1 MNHPH
6 PHEPQKS
13 SWTAHIL
20 LNYPSPAH
28 VLMNH
33 LNPHRLPVWTAQSS
47 RPSQALMN
55 CPGPHDLPTASWSAH
70 ILMYCPGPHELPV
83 SSQNAQFNF
92 IVTVPSSSLPLINCP
107 SSSRNRCHHRSSMKP
122 YQCIFRLI
130 STVTGSYFFAFS
142 LLLLKRYLYECIYRV
157 YMDKNYSPV
166 FRSFSQTFPVPFGL
180 VNIVRRHDVARVKCC
195 AILVVFMFR
204 FASYTDEN
212 QC

>member
-1 MNHPH
+1 
-6 PHEPQKS
+6 
-13 SWTAHIL
+13 
-20 LNYPSPAH
+20 
-28 VLMNH
+28 
-33 LNPHRLPVWTAQSS
+33 
-47 RPSQALMN
+47 
-55 CPGPHDLPTASWSAH
+55 
-70 ILMYCPGPHELPV
+70 MYCPGPHELPV

-195 AILVVFMFR
+195 AVLVVFMFR

>member
-1 MNHPH
+1 
-6 PHEPQKS
+6 
-13 SWTAHIL
+13 
-20 LNYPSPAH
+20 
-28 VLMNH
+28 
-33 LNPHRLPVWTAQSS
+33 
-47 RPSQALMN
+47 
-55 CPGPHDLPTASWSAH
+55 
-70 ILMYCPGPHELPV
+70 MYCPGPHELPV

-166 FRSFSQTFPVPFGL
+166 FRSFSQTFPVPFGW

-195 AILVVFMFR
+195 AVLVVFMFR